1 MRLDIKPANIK
12 DISEKFLIPEKLYG
26 RETEVQQLLA
36 AFEQVS
42 NGDNELILVAG
53 FSGIGKTAVVLLFT
67 TKAVLNKLLS
77 KNMTE

>member
-53 FSGIGKTAVVLLFT
+53 FFWNWKKLRLFYYLL
-67 TKAVLNKLLS
+67 LKLC
-77 KNMTE
+77 